1 MRKKNVNYSFST
13 MFYFIWMFQYLIF
26 YSNKTNLFRIR
37 TNFLFVS
44 VWLFFV
50 FNRKIDWWSWCIRS
64 QREKQKEGERVEEK
78 REILV
83 KEKKKRECERE
94 KRPLD
99 ILFTSLSFYTCS
111 KEETKAYWWT
121 LSYFFRYCRWWWWQ

>member
-1 MRKKNVNYSFST
+1 MIMMYKKS
-13 MFYFIWMFQYLIF
+13 
-26 YSNKTNLFRIR
+26 K
-37 TNFLFVS
+37 
-44 VWLFFV
+44 
-50 FNRKIDWWSWCIRS
+50 
-64 QREKQKEGERVEEK
+64 REAKGRRERVEEK

-111 KEETKAYWWT
+111 KEETKAY
-121 LSYFFRYCRWWWWQ
+121 